1 MEILIGIVLI
11 LISYLLG
18 SIPVGYLIGKA
29 KGIDIRNHGSKNIG
43 STNVS
48 RTLGKKYG
56 ILTFILDALKGG
68 LILALF
74 RYNII
79 PIEYCILDPIIYGF
93 FAVLGSIFP
102 AFLKFKGGK
111 AVATSGGVILTY
123 SPFTFAIVILVFFIT
138 TATSRYVSLGSV
150 LAAITALIASIIGF
164 IIGKDLLISN
174 MNYSI
179 YYPIVTILIVLIIII
194 KHFANF
200 KRIKE
205 NNESKVDW

>member
-1 MEILIGIVLI
+1 MEIFIGILLI

-18 SIPVGYLIGKA
+18 SIPVGFLIGKA
-29 KGIDIRNHGSKNIG
+29 KGIDIREYGSKNIG

-56 ILTFILDALKGG
+56 VLTFALDALKGG

-79 PIEYCILDPIIYGF
+79 PIEYCILDPMIYGV
-93 FAVLGSIFP
+93 FAVLGSVFP
-102 AFLKFKGGK
+102 IFLKFKGGK
-111 AVATSGGVILTY
+111 AVATSGGVILAY
-123 SPFTFAIVILVFFIT
+123 SPITFGFVISVFFIT

-150 LAAITALIASIIGF
+150 LAAVTALIGSIAGF
-164 IIGKDLLISN
+164 IVGKDLLIPN
-174 MNYSI
+174 MEYTI
-179 YYPIVTILIVLIIII
+179 YYPIGTIIIVLIIII
-194 KHFANF
+194 RHFTNF

-205 NNESKVDW
+205 NKESKVDW

>member
-79 PIEYCILDPIIYGF
+79 PIEYSILDPMIYGF

-102 AFLKFKGGK
+102 VFLKFKGGK

-123 SPFTFAIVILVFFIT
+123 SPITFAIVILVFFIT